1 MEVVMFNRKH
11 FSAGMNKPGFVFTVS
26 LLFFYLMFVFFI
38 IGNLHAQIENKS
50 ITNLNKDKQ
59 YFYIDPLVFYDPDS
73 SGGRLDLYVEIPL
86 NNLQFIKS
94 PSSDNYES
102 RIDYSVVIKDTKGE
116 TVINDIQNRDYTLSK
131 EELSTVDEKSEY
143 IITQYYLAPGIYDL
157 TFLLRD
163 KNNLKEYTKS
173 KTFEVKYIKIKDI
186 ALSDVMIISQ
196 YNEEEGKKILTPLV
210 NNNIGNLKD
219 FYLFFEVYNQIEN
232 PIPASLSYK
241 IVNGKN
247 EEIIKG
253 TFDYVLQTGAN
264 KKIEKLPAKDFV
276 VGDYKL
282 EITNDALNDL
292 VASKEFHFDWSH
304 LPANLKDLNLAIDQL
319 IYVAKP
325 DEIDHI
331 KEAKT
336 NVEKEKRF
344 IKFWK
349 DHDPTPNTPKNELMN
364 EYYTRIKIANE
375 RYSHYFD
382 GWRTDRGMVFIIF
395 GNPSYIEREP
405 FSMNQK
411 PYEVWQY
418 YEINREFTFVDETG
432 FGDYRLTTPIWD
444 ENDTRIKY

>member
-1 MEVVMFNRKH
+1 MFNRKH

-219 FYLFFEVYNQIEN
+219 FYLFF
-232 PIPASLSYK
+232 
-241 IVNGKN
+241 
-247 EEIIKG
+247 
-253 TFDYVLQTGAN
+253 
-264 KKIEKLPAKDFV
+264 
-276 VGDYKL
+276 
-282 EITNDALNDL
+282 
-292 VASKEFHFDWSH
+292 
-304 LPANLKDLNLAIDQL
+304 
-319 IYVAKP
+319 
-325 DEIDHI
+325 
-331 KEAKT
+331 
-336 NVEKEKRF
+336 
-344 IKFWK
+344 
-349 DHDPTPNTPKNELMN
+349 
-364 EYYTRIKIANE
+364 
-375 RYSHYFD
+375 
-382 GWRTDRGMVFIIF
+382 
-395 GNPSYIEREP
+395 
-405 FSMNQK
+405 
-411 PYEVWQY
+411 
-418 YEINREFTFVDETG
+418 
-432 FGDYRLTTPIWD
+432 
-444 ENDTRIKY
+444 